1 KTAIRTLLKYKG
13 FTVLN
18 VLGLSLGLAS
28 CLLIIFYVADELS
41 YDRYNTKAERIYRVN
56 EDLKLGENNVLYAV
70 CMPPLAQALKED
82 FPYVENAVRIKNAG
96 ANHVKKGATD
106 ILENKI
112 AFADPSLFDVFT
124 LPMIA
129 GSPATALAEPNSIV
143 LTETTAK
150 KYFNSTNIVGKTLT
164 FNDNALFKVTG
175 VIKDIPT
182 QSHFNFDFFISMPTF
197 PDSRSTEWLR
207 SDYNTYVLFK
217 NAADHKKLETALP
230 VFLNKY
236 SGQQMQAELKMSM
249 ADFEKSGSFFRLN
262 LTPLTDIHLKS
273 NRTG

>member
-1 KTAIRTLLKYKG
+1 MIRNYLKTAIRTLLKNKG

-129 GSPATALAEPNSIV
+129 GSPATALAEPKSI
-143 LTETTAK
+143 LT
-150 KYFNSTNIVGKTLT
+150 V
-164 FNDNALFKVTG
+164 
-175 VIKDIPT
+175 P
-182 QSHFNFDFFISMPTF
+182 ISWVKPSLLMIMRF
-197 PDSRSTEWLR
+197 LR
-207 SDYNTYVLFK
+207 LRV
-217 NAADHKKLETALP
+217 
-230 VFLNKY
+230 
-236 SGQQMQAELKMSM
+236 
-249 ADFEKSGSFFRLN
+249 
-262 LTPLTDIHLKS
+262 
-273 NRTG
+273 